1 MDSKEL
7 VRLHLMDRAALDGN
21 RGQGTRLVLKEINIH
36 NLTFFRVKAHSSE
49 RGKAR
54 NIVYNKWELAGLHL
68 GIASKTVVSST
79 YFSLHGQVVASRLTK
94 MANNKGANFVP
105 WGIPP

>member
-21 RGQGTRLVLKEINIH
+21 RGQGTSPVLEEINIH

-54 NIVYNKWELAGLHL
+54 NIVNNKWAT
-68 GIASKTVVSST
+68 SQKTVVSST

>member
-21 RGQGTRLVLKEINIH
+21 RGQGTRLVLEEINIH
-36 NLTFFRVKAHSSE
+36 NLTFLRVKAHSSE

-54 NIVYNKWELAGLHL
+54 NIVYNKWEVARATSRNCLEDGSIIYIL
-68 GIASKTVVSST
+68 KST
-79 YFSLHGQVVASRLTK
+79 RPVVASRLTK
-94 MANNKGANFVP
+94 MVNNKGANFVP

>member
-1 MDSKEL
+1 MRNVDSKEL

-21 RGQGTRLVLKEINIH
+21 RGQGTRLVLEEINIH
-36 NLTFFRVKAHSSE
+36 HLTFFRVKVHSSE

-54 NIVYNKWELAGLHL
+54 NIVYNKWEVAR
-68 GIASKTVVSST
+68 ATSRTVVSST

-105 WGIPP
+105 WEIPP

>member
-7 VRLHLMDRAALDGN
+7 VRLHLMDREARDGN
-21 RGQGTRLVLKEINIH
+21 RGNRGRGTRLVLEEINIH

-54 NIVYNKWELAGLHL
+54 NIVYNKWE
-68 GIASKTVVSST
+68 
-79 YFSLHGQVVASRLTK
+79 VARATSRNCLK
-94 MANNKGANFVP
+94 DGS
-105 WGIPP
+105 IIYIL